1 NSRGRWIYRTM
12 VKLKNG
18 KRIRIFG
25 TPTLNTREAAE
36 QAEHDHIERVQNP
49 PDPVREREVPTY
61 AEWFWGSDPNSDEP
75 NGRFWVE
82 WVVARKNKPREVE
95 SKKGI
100 YTFHLKTAFGKLRL
114 DEIDEAA
121 IARFRA
127 TLVGRKLGE
136 TRVMSEKRINNIL
149 AVLSKSLRYA
159 SRVR

>member
-1 NSRGRWIYRTM
+1 M

-36 QAEHDHIERVQNP
+36 RAEHDHIERVQNP

-61 AEWFWGSDPNSDEP
+61 AEWFWGADATAKEP
-75 NGRFWVE
+75 QGRFWIE
-82 WVVARKNKPREVE
+82 WVVARKNKPSEVE
-95 SKKGI
+95 SKLGI
-100 YTFHLKTAFGKLRL
+100 YTCHLRSLFGKLRL
-114 DEIDEAA
+114 DEIDESA

-127 TLVGRKLGE
+127 SLLAHKVGENR
-136 TRVMSEKRINNIL
+136 TMSEKRINNIL

-159 SRVR
+159 HRLRHPQSRR